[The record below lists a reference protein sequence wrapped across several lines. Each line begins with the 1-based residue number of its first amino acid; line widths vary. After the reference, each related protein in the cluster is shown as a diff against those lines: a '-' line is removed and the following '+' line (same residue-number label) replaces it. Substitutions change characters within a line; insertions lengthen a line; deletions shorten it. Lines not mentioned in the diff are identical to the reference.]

1 MSRHRV
7 QIPRSTAEPRY
18 VYRWRN
24 NPRRD
29 ELYGRVCRLVC
40 SGTKNTVLLEFVDTG
55 ERVTT
60 SRWAIRRVGDE

>member
-1 MSRHRV
+1 MSRQLGHTR
-7 QIPRSTAEPRY
+7 PSEAEPRY

-24 NPRRD
+24 NPRRG

-40 SGTKNTVLLEFVDTG
+40 SGTKNTVLVEFVDTG

-60 SRWAIRRVGDE
+60 SRWAIKRVGDG